1 MIGLYVNGGFEAAK
15 WVVGQTQLFRHAAN
29 MGDCKSLI
37 IHPASTTH
45 AQVDPSLRRSIGI
58 EDNFLRLSVGL
69 EHVDDL
75 KTDLDMA
82 LSET

>member
-1 MIGLYVNGGFEAAK
+1 
-15 WVVGQTQLFRHAAN
+15 